1 METLELPRVLSL
13 LADQAVTEEGK
24 ERARRLRPET
34 DPAEVALRLQE
45 TTAAVN
51 KMVLRGSPSFS
62 GVKPVAGSLQ
72 RADMGGSLNTRELL
86 DIAGVLAAARSA
98 KEYGES
104 DGEEKSPIDVLFHS
118 LHPNRFLED
127 KITGSIVGDG
137 ELADSA
143 SPELASIRRHIRATE
158 SKVRDI
164 LQKIISSSQAKYLQE
179 SIITQRSGRYVV
191 PVKSEFK
198 NEIPG
203 LVHDLSGSGSTFF
216 IEPMGVVK
224 ANNELRELQ
233 AKEEKEIDRILAEL
247 SAEAASFREDITLN
261 YDLLIRL
268 DSIFARGKL
277 SARMGAMEPGLS
289 AKSLCL
295 RRARHPLLPPKT
307 AVANDLSLGE
317 KFDTLVITGPNT
329 GGKTVTLKTI
339 GLLTLMAQCG
349 LHIPAGDGS
358 TIRVCQRVLADIGD
372 EQSIAQSLSTF
383 SSHMSNIVGMLAE
396 TDGETLVLF
405 DELGGGTDPVEG
417 AALAAAIIE
426 HARSLG
432 ALVAA
437 TTHYAELKVY
447 AMTTPG
453 VENASCEF
461 DVETL
466 APTYRL
472 LVGIPGKSNAFAIS
486 QRLGLPQEIIQ
497 QAAARVSA
505 ENVRF
510 EDVLTKL
517 DQQRQEMEKEQRQA
531 AQLRLEME
539 QAAAK
544 AQEYRDSLQKEKEK
558 NEARAKAEARAI
570 LDEARRTADEV
581 FRELGDMR
589 KKAQKEPD
597 WQAVNDQRA
606 GLRHRLNEAEDKL
619 GVREKAAP
627 PPMLRPAQKG
637 DTVTI
642 LKTGTQG
649 TVLSVNKDGVLQAP
663 GGHPA
668 DHRQAGGGPGGGG
681 GDPDTK
687 GRPPVH
693 PAHRAQAAQPG
704 RQGRGGPAGHD
715 HRRGGDD
722 PQPVPGP
729 GHHGQPHPGHRHPRQ
744 GNRGGAEGRA
754 HLSETVQRGGLLPTG
769 PVRRGGG
776 RRHHCGAQVR
786 FPACRGESRRSR
798 ENYKGKRQKKRV
810 NSVECHEN
818 WH

>member
-1 METLELPRVLSL
+1 MTDRFEKSMQTLELPRVLDM

-24 ERARRLRPET
+24 DKARRLRPET
-34 DPAEVALRLQE
+34 DPVEVTALLAE
-45 TTAAVN
+45 TTAAVE
-51 KMVLRGSPSFS
+51 KMVLGGSPAFA
-62 GVKPVAGSLQ
+62 GVRPVAGSLQ
-72 RADMGGSLNTRELL
+72 RANMGGSLNTRELL
-86 DIAGVLAAARSA
+86 DIAKVLAAARSA
-98 KEYGES
+98 KEYGEG
-104 DGEEKSPIDVLFHS
+104 DAEKKTPIDVLFHS
-118 LHPNRFLED
+118 LRPNRFLED

-143 SPELASIRRHIRATE
+143 SPELASIRRHMRATE

-164 LQKIISSSQAKYLQE
+164 LQRIISSSQAKYLQE

-247 SAEAASFREDITLN
+247 SAEAASFREDITLD
-261 YDLLIRL
+261 YELLIRL
-268 DSIFARGKL
+268 DVIFARAKL
-277 SARMGAMEPGLS
+277 SNKMHAMAPGLS
-289 AKSLCL
+289 AKGLNL

-317 KFDTLVITGPNT
+317 TFDTLVITGPNT

-358 TIRVCQRVLADIGD
+358 VIKVCKRVLADIGD

-383 SSHMSNIVGMLAE
+383 SSHMSNIVGILEE
-396 TDGETLVLF
+396 TDDETLILL

-417 AALAAAIIE
+417 AALASAIID

-432 ALVAA
+432 AMVAA

-472 LVGIPGKSNAFAIS
+472 LVGIPGKSNAFAIAR
-486 QRLGLPQEIIQ
+486 RLGISEEIIQ
-497 QAAARVSA
+497 DAAARVDA

-517 DQQRQEMEKEQRQA
+517 DHQRQEMEKEQRQA
-531 AQLRLEME
+531 AQLRREME
-539 QAAAK
+539 EASAK
-544 AQEYRDSLQKEKEK
+544 AQVYRDQLQKEKEK
-558 NEARAKAEARAI
+558 AEASAKAQARAI
-570 LDEARRTADEV
+570 LDDARRTADQV
-581 FRELGDMR
+581 FQELGDMR
-589 KKAQKEPD
+589 KKAQKEQN
-597 WQAVNDQRA
+597 WQKVNDQRA
-606 GLRHRLNEAEDKL
+606 GLRHKLNEAEDKL
-619 GVREKAAP
+619 GARPQAAV
-627 PPMLRPAQKG
+627 PPMLRPAKKG

-642 LKTGTQG
+642 LKTGTQAS
-649 TVLSVNKDGVLQAP
+649 VLSVNKDGVLQL
-663 GGHPA
+663 
-668 DHRQAGGGPGGGG
+668 QAGILRITAKQDEVRVVEGETQSQKAAKQYIRRTEHKLRSLGAKAEVDLRGMTTDEAELTLAQFLDRAMVSNLTQVTVIHG
-681 GDPDTK
+681 K
-687 GRPPVH
+687 GTGAVRKAVH
-693 PAHRAQAAQPG
+693 AYLKRCKGVASFRLG
-704 RQGRGGPAGHD
+704 RYG
-715 HRRGGDD
+715 
-722 PQPVPGP
+722 
-729 GHHGQPHPGHRHPRQ
+729 
-744 GNRGGAEGRA
+744 EGEDGVTIVE
-754 HLSETVQRGGLLPTG
+754 LS
-769 PVRRGGG
+769 
-776 RRHHCGAQVR
+776 
-786 FPACRGESRRSR
+786 
-798 ENYKGKRQKKRV
+798 
-810 NSVECHEN
+810 
-818 WH
+818 

>member
-1 METLELPRVLSL
+1 MTDRFEKSMQTLELPRVLDM

-24 ERARRLRPET
+24 DKARRLRPET
-34 DPAEVALRLQE
+34 DPVEVTALLAE
-45 TTAAVN
+45 TTAAVE
-51 KMVLRGSPSFS
+51 KMVLGGSPAFA
-62 GVKPVAGSLQ
+62 GVRPVAGSLQ
-72 RADMGGSLNTRELL
+72 RANMGGSLNTRELL
-86 DIAGVLAAARSA
+86 DIAKVLAAARSA
-98 KEYGES
+98 KEYGE
-104 DGEEKSPIDVLFHS
+104 GEAEKKTPIDVLFHS
-118 LHPNRFLED
+118 LRPNRFLED

-143 SPELASIRRHIRATE
+143 SPELASIRRHMRATE

-164 LQKIISSSQAKYLQE
+164 LQRIISSSQAKYLQE

-247 SAEAASFREDITLN
+247 SAEAASFREDINLD
-261 YDLLIRL
+261 YELLIRL
-268 DSIFARGKL
+268 DVIFARAKL
-277 SARMGAMEPGLS
+277 SNKMHAMAPGLS
-289 AKSLCL
+289 TKGLNL

-317 KFDTLVITGPNT
+317 TFDTLVITGPNT

-358 TIRVCQRVLADIGD
+358 VIKVCKRVLADIGD

-383 SSHMSNIVGMLAE
+383 SSHMSNIVGILEE
-396 TDGETLVLF
+396 TDDETLILL

-417 AALAAAIIE
+417 AALASAIID

-432 ALVAA
+432 AMVAA

-472 LVGIPGKSNAFAIS
+472 LVGIPGKSNAFAIARRRGIS
-486 QRLGLPQEIIQ
+486 EEIIQ
-497 QAAARVSA
+497 DAAARVDA

-517 DQQRQEMEKEQRQA
+517 DHQRQEMEKEQRQA
-531 AQLRLEME
+531 AQLRREME
-539 QAAAK
+539 EASAK
-544 AQEYRDSLQKEKEK
+544 AQAYRDQLQKEKEK
-558 NEARAKAEARAI
+558 AEASAKAQARAI
-570 LDEARRTADEV
+570 LDDARRTADQV
-581 FRELGDMR
+581 FQELGDMR
-589 KKAQKEPD
+589 KKAQKEQN
-597 WQAVNDQRA
+597 WQKVNDQRA
-606 GLRHRLNEAEDKL
+606 GLRHKLNEAEDKL
-619 GVREKAAP
+619 GARPQAAV
-627 PPMLRPAQKG
+627 PPMLRPAKKG

-642 LKTGTQG
+642 LKTGTQAS
-649 TVLSVNKDGVLQAP
+649 VLSVNKDGVLQL
-663 GGHPA
+663 
-668 DHRQAGGGPGGGG
+668 QAGILRITAKQDEVRVVEGETQSQKAAKQYIRRTEHKLRSLGAKAEVDLRGMTTDEAELTLAQFLDRAMVSNLTQVTVIHG
-681 GDPDTK
+681 K
-687 GRPPVH
+687 GTGAVRKAVH
-693 PAHRAQAAQPG
+693 AYLKRCKGVASFRLG
-704 RQGRGGPAGHD
+704 RYG
-715 HRRGGDD
+715 
-722 PQPVPGP
+722 
-729 GHHGQPHPGHRHPRQ
+729 
-744 GNRGGAEGRA
+744 EGEDGVTIVE
-754 HLSETVQRGGLLPTG
+754 LS
-769 PVRRGGG
+769 
-776 RRHHCGAQVR
+776 
-786 FPACRGESRRSR
+786 
-798 ENYKGKRQKKRV
+798 
-810 NSVECHEN
+810 
-818 WH
+818 

>member
-1 METLELPRVLSL
+1 MTDRFEKSMQTLELPRVLDM

-24 ERARRLRPET
+24 DKARRLRPET
-34 DPAEVALRLQE
+34 DPVEVTALLAE
-45 TTAAVN
+45 TTAAVE
-51 KMVLRGSPSFS
+51 KMVLGGSPAFA
-62 GVKPVAGSLQ
+62 GVRPVAGSLQ
-72 RADMGGSLNTRELL
+72 RANMGGSLNTRELL
-86 DIAGVLAAARSA
+86 DIAKVLAAARSA
-98 KEYGES
+98 KEYGEG
-104 DGEEKSPIDVLFHS
+104 DAEKKTPIDVLFHS
-118 LHPNRFLED
+118 LRPNRFLED

-143 SPELASIRRHIRATE
+143 SPELASIRRHMRATE

-164 LQKIISSSQAKYLQE
+164 LQRIISSSQAKYLQE

-247 SAEAASFREDITLN
+247 SAEAASFREDINLD
-261 YDLLIRL
+261 YELLIRL
-268 DSIFARGKL
+268 DVIFARAKL
-277 SARMGAMEPGLS
+277 SNKMHAMAPGLS
-289 AKSLCL
+289 TKGLNL

-317 KFDTLVITGPNT
+317 SFDTLVITGPNT

-358 TIRVCQRVLADIGD
+358 VIKVCKRVLADIGD

-383 SSHMSNIVGMLAE
+383 SSHMSNIVGILEE
-396 TDGETLVLF
+396 TDDETLILL

-417 AALAAAIIE
+417 AALASAIID

-432 ALVAA
+432 AMVAA

-472 LVGIPGKSNAFAIS
+472 LVGIPGKSNAFAIAR
-486 QRLGLPQEIIQ
+486 RLGISEEIIQ
-497 QAAARVSA
+497 DAAARVDA

-517 DQQRQEMEKEQRQA
+517 DHQRQEMEKEQRQA
-531 AQLRLEME
+531 AQLRREME
-539 QAAAK
+539 EASAK
-544 AQEYRDSLQKEKEK
+544 AQAYRDQLQKEKEK
-558 NEARAKAEARAI
+558 AEASAKAQARAI
-570 LDEARRTADEV
+570 LDDARRTADQV
-581 FRELGDMR
+581 FQELGDMR
-589 KKAQKEPD
+589 KKAQKEQN
-597 WQAVNDQRA
+597 WQKVNDQRA
-606 GLRHRLNEAEDKL
+606 GLRHKLNEAEDKL
-619 GVREKAAP
+619 GARPQAAV
-627 PPMLRPAQKG
+627 PPMLRPAKKG
-637 DTVTI
+637 DTVTS
-642 LKTGTQG
+642 LKTGTQAS
-649 TVLSVNKDGVLQAP
+649 VLSVNKDGVLQL
-663 GGHPA
+663 
-668 DHRQAGGGPGGGG
+668 QAGILRITAKQDEVRVVEGETQSQKAAKQYIRRTEHKLRSLGAKAEVDLRGMTTDEAELTLAQFLDRAMVSNLTQVTVIHG
-681 GDPDTK
+681 K
-687 GRPPVH
+687 GTGAVRKAVH
-693 PAHRAQAAQPG
+693 AYLKRCKGVASFRLG
-704 RQGRGGPAGHD
+704 RYG
-715 HRRGGDD
+715 
-722 PQPVPGP
+722 
-729 GHHGQPHPGHRHPRQ
+729 
-744 GNRGGAEGRA
+744 EGEDGVTIVE
-754 HLSETVQRGGLLPTG
+754 LS
-769 PVRRGGG
+769 
-776 RRHHCGAQVR
+776 
-786 FPACRGESRRSR
+786 
-798 ENYKGKRQKKRV
+798 
-810 NSVECHEN
+810 
-818 WH
+818 

>member
-1 METLELPRVLSL
+1 MTDLFEKSMETLELPRVLSL

-203 LVHDLSGSGSTFF
+203 LVHDLSRSGSTFF

-517 DQQRQEMEKEQRQA
+517 DQQRQELEKEQRQA

-589 KKAQKEPD
+589 KKAQKEQD

-649 TVLSVNKDGVLQAP
+649 TVLSVNKDGVLQL
-663 GGHPA
+663 
-668 DHRQAGGGPGGGG
+668 QAGILRITAKQEEVRVVEGETQTQKAARQYIQRTEHKLRSLGAKAEVDLRGMTTDEAEMTLSQFLDRAIMGNLTQVTVIHG
-681 GDPDTK
+681 K
-687 GRPPVH
+687 GTGAVRKAVH
-693 PAHRAQAAQPG
+693 TYLKRCKGVASFRLG
-704 RQGRGGPAGHD
+704 RYG
-715 HRRGGDD
+715 
-722 PQPVPGP
+722 
-729 GHHGQPHPGHRHPRQ
+729 
-744 GNRGGAEGRA
+744 EGEDGVTIVA
-754 HLSETVQRGGLLPTG
+754 L
-769 PVRRGGG
+769 
-776 RRHHCGAQVR
+776 
-786 FPACRGESRRSR
+786 
-798 ENYKGKRQKKRV
+798 K
-810 NSVECHEN
+810 
-818 WH
+818 

>member
-1 METLELPRVLSL
+1 MTDLFEKSMETLELPRVLSL

-34 DPAEVALRLQE
+34 DPAEVALRLKE

-118 LHPNRFLED
+118 LHPNPFLED

-589 KKAQKEPD
+589 KKAQKEQD

-649 TVLSVNKDGVLQAP
+649 TVLSVNKDGVLQL
-663 GGHPA
+663 
-668 DHRQAGGGPGGGG
+668 QAGILRITAKQEEVRVVEGETQTQKAARQYIQRTEHKLRSLGAKAEVDLRGMTTDEAEMTLSQFLDRAIMGNLTQVTVIHG
-681 GDPDTK
+681 K
-687 GRPPVH
+687 GTGAVRKAVH
-693 PAHRAQAAQPG
+693 TYLKRCKGVASFRLG
-704 RQGRGGPAGHD
+704 RYG
-715 HRRGGDD
+715 
-722 PQPVPGP
+722 
-729 GHHGQPHPGHRHPRQ
+729 
-744 GNRGGAEGRA
+744 EGEDGVTIVA
-754 HLSETVQRGGLLPTG
+754 L
-769 PVRRGGG
+769 
-776 RRHHCGAQVR
+776 
-786 FPACRGESRRSR
+786 
-798 ENYKGKRQKKRV
+798 K
-810 NSVECHEN
+810 
-818 WH
+818 

>member
-1 METLELPRVLSL
+1 MTDLFEKSMETLELPRVLSL

-34 DPAEVALRLQE
+34 DPAEVALRLKE

-383 SSHMSNIVGMLAE
+383 SSHMSTIVGMLAE

-589 KKAQKEPD
+589 KKAQKEQD

-649 TVLSVNKDGVLQAP
+649 TVLSVNKDGVLQL
-663 GGHPA
+663 
-668 DHRQAGGGPGGGG
+668 QAGILRITAKQEEVRVVEGETQTQKAARQYIQRTEHKLRSLGAKAEVDLRGMTTDEAEMTLSQFLDRAIMGNLTQVTVIHG
-681 GDPDTK
+681 K
-687 GRPPVH
+687 GTGAVRKAVH
-693 PAHRAQAAQPG
+693 TYLKRCKGVASFRLG
-704 RQGRGGPAGHD
+704 RYG
-715 HRRGGDD
+715 
-722 PQPVPGP
+722 
-729 GHHGQPHPGHRHPRQ
+729 
-744 GNRGGAEGRA
+744 EGEDGVTIVA
-754 HLSETVQRGGLLPTG
+754 L
-769 PVRRGGG
+769 
-776 RRHHCGAQVR
+776 
-786 FPACRGESRRSR
+786 
-798 ENYKGKRQKKRV
+798 K
-810 NSVECHEN
+810 
-818 WH
+818 

>member
-1 METLELPRVLSL
+1 MTDLFEKSMETLELPRVLSL

-34 DPAEVALRLQE
+34 DPAEVALRLKE

-268 DSIFARGKL
+268 DRIFARGKL

-589 KKAQKEPD
+589 KKAQKEQD

-649 TVLSVNKDGVLQAP
+649 TVLSVNKDGVLQL
-663 GGHPA
+663 
-668 DHRQAGGGPGGGG
+668 QAGILRITAKQEEVRVVEGETQTQKAARQYIQRTEHKLRSLGAKAEVDLRGMTTDEAEMTLSQFLDRAIMGNLTQVTVIHG
-681 GDPDTK
+681 K
-687 GRPPVH
+687 GTGAVRKAVH
-693 PAHRAQAAQPG
+693 TYLKRCKGVASFRLG
-704 RQGRGGPAGHD
+704 RYG
-715 HRRGGDD
+715 
-722 PQPVPGP
+722 
-729 GHHGQPHPGHRHPRQ
+729 
-744 GNRGGAEGRA
+744 EGEDGVTIVA
-754 HLSETVQRGGLLPTG
+754 L
-769 PVRRGGG
+769 
-776 RRHHCGAQVR
+776 
-786 FPACRGESRRSR
+786 
-798 ENYKGKRQKKRV
+798 K
-810 NSVECHEN
+810 
-818 WH
+818 

>member
-1 METLELPRVLSL
+1 MTDRFEKSMQTLELPRVLDM

-24 ERARRLRPET
+24 DKARCLRPET
-34 DPAEVALRLQE
+34 DPVEVTALLAE
-45 TTAAVN
+45 TTAAVE
-51 KMVLRGSPSFS
+51 KMVLGGSPAFA
-62 GVKPVAGSLQ
+62 GVRPVAGSLQ
-72 RADMGGSLNTRELL
+72 RANMGGSLNTRELL
-86 DIAGVLAAARSA
+86 DIAKVLAAARSA
-98 KEYGES
+98 KEYGEG
-104 DGEEKSPIDVLFHS
+104 DAEKKTPIDVLFHS
-118 LHPNRFLED
+118 LRPNRFLED

-143 SPELASIRRHIRATE
+143 SPELASIRRHMRATE

-164 LQKIISSSQAKYLQE
+164 LQRIISSSQAKYLQE

-247 SAEAASFREDITLN
+247 SAEAASFREDINLD
-261 YDLLIRL
+261 YELLIRL
-268 DSIFARGKL
+268 DVIFARAKL
-277 SARMGAMEPGLS
+277 SNKMHAMAPGLS
-289 AKSLCL
+289 AKGLNL

-317 KFDTLVITGPNT
+317 TFDTLVITGPNT

-358 TIRVCQRVLADIGD
+358 VIKVCKRVLADIGD

-383 SSHMSNIVGMLAE
+383 SSHMSNIVGILEE
-396 TDGETLVLF
+396 TDDETLILL

-417 AALAAAIIE
+417 AALASAIID

-432 ALVAA
+432 AMVAA

-472 LVGIPGKSNAFAIS
+472 LVGIPGKSNAFAIAR
-486 QRLGLPQEIIQ
+486 RLGISEEIIQ
-497 QAAARVSA
+497 DAAARVDA

-517 DQQRQEMEKEQRQA
+517 DHQRQEMEKEQRQA
-531 AQLRLEME
+531 AQLRREME
-539 QAAAK
+539 EASAK
-544 AQEYRDSLQKEKEK
+544 AQAYRDQLQKEKEK
-558 NEARAKAEARAI
+558 AEASAKAQARAI
-570 LDEARRTADEV
+570 LDDARRTADQV
-581 FRELGDMR
+581 FQELGDMR
-589 KKAQKEPD
+589 KKAQKEQN
-597 WQAVNDQRA
+597 WQKVNDQRA
-606 GLRHRLNEAEDKL
+606 GLRHKLNEAEDKL
-619 GVREKAAP
+619 GARPQAAV
-627 PPMLRPAQKG
+627 PPMLRPAKKG

-642 LKTGTQG
+642 LKTGTQAS
-649 TVLSVNKDGVLQAP
+649 VLSVNKDGVLQL
-663 GGHPA
+663 
-668 DHRQAGGGPGGGG
+668 QAGILRITAKQDEVRVVEGETQSQKAAKQYIRRTEHKLRSLGAKAEVDLRGMTTDEAELTLAQFLDRAMVSNLTQVTVIHG
-681 GDPDTK
+681 K
-687 GRPPVH
+687 GTGAVRKAVH
-693 PAHRAQAAQPG
+693 TYLKRCKGVASFRLG
-704 RQGRGGPAGHD
+704 RYG
-715 HRRGGDD
+715 
-722 PQPVPGP
+722 
-729 GHHGQPHPGHRHPRQ
+729 
-744 GNRGGAEGRA
+744 EGEDGVTIVE
-754 HLSETVQRGGLLPTG
+754 LS
-769 PVRRGGG
+769 
-776 RRHHCGAQVR
+776 
-786 FPACRGESRRSR
+786 
-798 ENYKGKRQKKRV
+798 
-810 NSVECHEN
+810 
-818 WH
+818 

>member
-1 METLELPRVLSL
+1 MTDLFEKSMETLELPRVLSL

-34 DPAEVALRLQE
+34 DPAEVALRLKE

-589 KKAQKEPD
+589 KKAQKEQD

-649 TVLSVNKDGVLQAP
+649 TVLSVNKDGVLQL
-663 GGHPA
+663 
-668 DHRQAGGGPGGGG
+668 QAGILRITAKQEEVRVVEGETQTQKAARQYIQRTEHKLRSLGAKAEVDLRGMTTDEAEMTLSQFLDRAIMGNLTQVTVIHG
-681 GDPDTK
+681 K
-687 GRPPVH
+687 G
-693 PAHRAQAAQPG
+693 
-704 RQGRGGPAGHD
+704 
-715 HRRGGDD
+715 
-722 PQPVPGP
+722 
-729 GHHGQPHPGHRHPRQ
+729 
-744 GNRGGAEGRA
+744 
-754 HLSETVQRGGLLPTG
+754 TG

>member
-1 METLELPRVLSL
+1 MTDLFEKSMETLELPRVLSL

-34 DPAEVALRLQE
+34 DPAEVALRLKE

-486 QRLGLPQEIIQ
+486 QRLGLSQEIIQ

-589 KKAQKEPD
+589 KKAQKEQD

-649 TVLSVNKDGVLQAP
+649 TVLSVNKDGVLQL
-663 GGHPA
+663 
-668 DHRQAGGGPGGGG
+668 QAGILRITAKQEEVRVVEGETQTQKAARQYIQRTEHKLRSLGAKAEVDLRGMTTDEAEMTLSQFLDRAIMGNLTQVTVIHG
-681 GDPDTK
+681 K
-687 GRPPVH
+687 GTGAVRKAVH
-693 PAHRAQAAQPG
+693 TYLKRCKGVASFRLG
-704 RQGRGGPAGHD
+704 RYG
-715 HRRGGDD
+715 
-722 PQPVPGP
+722 
-729 GHHGQPHPGHRHPRQ
+729 
-744 GNRGGAEGRA
+744 EGEDGVTIVA
-754 HLSETVQRGGLLPTG
+754 L
-769 PVRRGGG
+769 
-776 RRHHCGAQVR
+776 
-786 FPACRGESRRSR
+786 
-798 ENYKGKRQKKRV
+798 K
-810 NSVECHEN
+810 
-818 WH
+818 

>member
-1 METLELPRVLSL
+1 MTDRFEKSMQTLELPRVLDM

-24 ERARRLRPET
+24 DKARRLRPET
-34 DPAEVALRLQE
+34 DPVEVTALLAE
-45 TTAAVN
+45 TTAAVE
-51 KMVLRGSPSFS
+51 KMVLGGSPAFA
-62 GVKPVAGSLQ
+62 GVRPVAGSLQ
-72 RADMGGSLNTRELL
+72 RANMGGSLNTRELL
-86 DIAGVLAAARSA
+86 DIAKVLAAARSA
-98 KEYGES
+98 KEYGEG
-104 DGEEKSPIDVLFHS
+104 DAEKKTPIDVLFHS
-118 LHPNRFLED
+118 LRPNRFLED

-143 SPELASIRRHIRATE
+143 SPELASIRRHMRATE

-164 LQKIISSSQAKYLQE
+164 LQRIISSSQAKYLQE

-247 SAEAASFREDITLN
+247 SAEAASFREDINLD
-261 YDLLIRL
+261 YELLIRL
-268 DSIFARGKL
+268 DVIFARAKL
-277 SARMGAMEPGLS
+277 SNKMHAMAPGLS
-289 AKSLCL
+289 TKGLNL

-317 KFDTLVITGPNT
+317 TFDTLVITGPNT

-358 TIRVCQRVLADIGD
+358 VIKVCKRVLADIGD

-383 SSHMSNIVGMLAE
+383 SSHMSNIVGILEE
-396 TDGETLVLF
+396 TDDETLILL

-417 AALAAAIIE
+417 AALASAIID

-432 ALVAA
+432 AMVAA

-472 LVGIPGKSNAFAIS
+472 LVGIPGKSNAFAIAR
-486 QRLGLPQEIIQ
+486 RLGISEEIIQ
-497 QAAARVSA
+497 DAAARVDA

-517 DQQRQEMEKEQRQA
+517 DHQRQEMEKEQRQA
-531 AQLRLEME
+531 AQLRREME
-539 QAAAK
+539 EASAK
-544 AQEYRDSLQKEKEK
+544 AQAYRDQLQKEKEK
-558 NEARAKAEARAI
+558 AEASAKAQARAI
-570 LDEARRTADEV
+570 LDDVRRTADQV
-581 FRELGDMR
+581 FQELGDMR
-589 KKAQKEPD
+589 KKAQKEQN
-597 WQAVNDQRA
+597 WQKVNDQRA
-606 GLRHRLNEAEDKL
+606 GLRHKLNEAEDKL
-619 GVREKAAP
+619 GARPQAAV
-627 PPMLRPAQKG
+627 PPMLRPAKKG

-642 LKTGTQG
+642 LKTGTQAS
-649 TVLSVNKDGVLQAP
+649 VLSVNKDGVLQL
-663 GGHPA
+663 
-668 DHRQAGGGPGGGG
+668 QAGILRITAKQDEVRVVEGETQSQKA
-681 GDPDTK
+681 TK
-687 GRPPVH
+687 QYIRRTEHKLRSLGAKAEVDLRGMTTDEAELTLAQFLDRAMVSNLTQVTVIHGKGTGAVRKAVHAYLKRCKGVASFRLGRY
-693 PAHRAQAAQPG
+693 G
-704 RQGRGGPAGHD
+704 
-715 HRRGGDD
+715 
-722 PQPVPGP
+722 
-729 GHHGQPHPGHRHPRQ
+729 
-744 GNRGGAEGRA
+744 EGEDGVTIVE
-754 HLSETVQRGGLLPTG
+754 LS
-769 PVRRGGG
+769 
-776 RRHHCGAQVR
+776 
-786 FPACRGESRRSR
+786 
-798 ENYKGKRQKKRV
+798 
-810 NSVECHEN
+810 
-818 WH
+818 

>member
-1 METLELPRVLSL
+1 MTDLFEKSMETLELPRVLSL

-34 DPAEVALRLQE
+34 DPAEVALRLKE

-589 KKAQKEPD
+589 KKAQKEQD

-606 GLRHRLNEAEDKL
+606 GLRPRLNEAEDKL

-649 TVLSVNKDGVLQAP
+649 TVLSVNKDGVLQL
-663 GGHPA
+663 
-668 DHRQAGGGPGGGG
+668 QAGILRITAKQEEVRVVEGETQTQKAARQYIQRTEHKLRSLGAKAEVDLRGMTTDEAEMTLSQFLDRAIMGNLTQVTVIHG
-681 GDPDTK
+681 K
-687 GRPPVH
+687 GTGAVRKAVH
-693 PAHRAQAAQPG
+693 TYLKRCKGVASFRLG
-704 RQGRGGPAGHD
+704 RYG
-715 HRRGGDD
+715 
-722 PQPVPGP
+722 
-729 GHHGQPHPGHRHPRQ
+729 
-744 GNRGGAEGRA
+744 EGEDGVTIVA
-754 HLSETVQRGGLLPTG
+754 L
-769 PVRRGGG
+769 
-776 RRHHCGAQVR
+776 
-786 FPACRGESRRSR
+786 
-798 ENYKGKRQKKRV
+798 K
-810 NSVECHEN
+810 
-818 WH
+818 

>member
-1 METLELPRVLSL
+1 MIKK
-13 LADQAVTEEGK
+13 GK
-24 ERARRLRPET
+24 DKARRLRPET
-34 DPAEVALRLQE
+34 DPVEVTALLAE
-45 TTAAVN
+45 TTAAVE
-51 KMVLRGSPSFS
+51 KMVLGGSPAFA
-62 GVKPVAGSLQ
+62 GVRPVAGSLQ
-72 RADMGGSLNTRELL
+72 RANMGGSLNTRELL
-86 DIAGVLAAARSA
+86 DIAKVLAAARSA
-98 KEYGES
+98 KEYGEG
-104 DGEEKSPIDVLFHS
+104 DAEKKTPIDVLFHS
-118 LHPNRFLED
+118 LRPNRFLED

-143 SPELASIRRHIRATE
+143 SPELASIRRHMRATE

-164 LQKIISSSQAKYLQE
+164 LQRIISSSQAKYLQE

-247 SAEAASFREDITLN
+247 SAEAASFREDINLD
-261 YDLLIRL
+261 YELLIRL
-268 DSIFARGKL
+268 DVIFARAKL
-277 SARMGAMEPGLS
+277 SNKMHAMAPGLS
-289 AKSLCL
+289 TKGLNL

-317 KFDTLVITGPNT
+317 TFDTLVITGPNT

-358 TIRVCQRVLADIGD
+358 VIKVCKRVLADIGD

-383 SSHMSNIVGMLAE
+383 SSHMSNIVGILEE
-396 TDGETLVLF
+396 TDDETLILL

-417 AALAAAIIE
+417 AALASAIID

-432 ALVAA
+432 AMVAA

-472 LVGIPGKSNAFAIS
+472 LVGIPGKSNAFAIAR
-486 QRLGLPQEIIQ
+486 RLGISEAIIQ
-497 QAAARVSA
+497 DAAARVDA

-517 DQQRQEMEKEQRQA
+517 DHQRQEMEKEQRQA
-531 AQLRLEME
+531 AQLRREME
-539 QAAAK
+539 EASAK
-544 AQEYRDSLQKEKEK
+544 AQAYRAQLQKEKEK
-558 NEARAKAEARAI
+558 AEASAKAQARAI
-570 LDEARRTADEV
+570 LDDARRTADQV
-581 FRELGDMR
+581 FQELGDMR
-589 KKAQKEPD
+589 KKAQKEQN
-597 WQAVNDQRA
+597 WQKVNDQRA
-606 GLRHRLNEAEDKL
+606 GLRHKLNEAEDKL
-619 GVREKAAP
+619 GARPQAAV
-627 PPMLRPAQKG
+627 PPMLRPAKKG

-642 LKTGTQG
+642 LKTGTQAS
-649 TVLSVNKDGVLQAP
+649 VLSVNKDGVLQL
-663 GGHPA
+663 
-668 DHRQAGGGPGGGG
+668 QAGILRITAKQDEVRVVEGETQSQKAAKQYIRRTEHKLRSLGAKAEVDLRGMTTDEAELTLAQFLDRAMVSNLTQVTVIHG
-681 GDPDTK
+681 K
-687 GRPPVH
+687 GTGAVRKAVH
-693 PAHRAQAAQPG
+693 AYLKRCKGVASFRLG
-704 RQGRGGPAGHD
+704 RYG
-715 HRRGGDD
+715 
-722 PQPVPGP
+722 
-729 GHHGQPHPGHRHPRQ
+729 
-744 GNRGGAEGRA
+744 EGEDGVTIVE
-754 HLSETVQRGGLLPTG
+754 LS
-769 PVRRGGG
+769 
-776 RRHHCGAQVR
+776 
-786 FPACRGESRRSR
+786 
-798 ENYKGKRQKKRV
+798 
-810 NSVECHEN
+810 
-818 WH
+818 

>member
-1 METLELPRVLSL
+1 MSELFEKSMETLELPRVLDL
-13 LADQAVTEEGK
+13 LAAQAVTQEGK
-24 ERARRLRPET
+24 ERARALRPET
-34 DPAEVALRLQE
+34 DPDQVRRLLQE
-45 TTAAVN
+45 TTAAVDM
-51 KMVLRGSPSFS
+51 MVLKGSPAFS
-62 GVKPVAGSLQ
+62 GVKPVAGNLQ

-98 KEYGES
+98 KDYGES
-104 DGEEKSPIDVLFHS
+104 DQDKKTVIDQFFRS

-143 SPELASIRRHIRATE
+143 SPELASIRRHMRATE

-164 LQKIISSSQAKYLQE
+164 LQKILSSSQAKYLQE
-179 SIITQRSGRYVV
+179 TIITQRSGRYVV
-191 PVKSEFK
+191 PVKSEYK

-247 SAEAASFREDITLN
+247 SAECAAFKDDISEN
-261 YDLLIRL
+261 YALLVRL
-268 DSIFARGKL
+268 DGIFARGRL
-277 SARMGAMEPGLS
+277 SVNMEAMEPALS
-289 AKSLCL
+289 GKSLFL
-295 RRARHPLLPPKT
+295 RRARHPLLDRKT
-307 AVANDLSLGE
+307 AVANDLALGE
-317 KFDTLVITGPNT
+317 RYDTLVITGPNT

-349 LHIPAGDGS
+349 LHIPAADGS
-358 TIRVCQRVLADIGD
+358 TVRVFRRVLADIGD

-383 SSHMSNIVGMLAE
+383 SSHMSNIVGMLSE
-396 TDGETLVLF
+396 TDPDTLILF

-447 AMTTPG
+447 AMTTAG

-486 QRLGLPQEIIQ
+486 QRLGLDPAIIQ
-497 QAAARVSA
+497 MANDRVSA

-517 DQQRQEMEKEQRQA
+517 EAQRQEMEKEQENA
-531 AQLRLEME
+531 ARLRREME
-539 QAAAK
+539 EAAAK
-544 AQEYRDSLQKEKEK
+544 AQAYRDSLQKEKEK
-558 NEARAKAEARAI
+558 NEAAAKAEARAI
-570 LDEARRTADEV
+570 LEEARRTADQV
-581 FRELGDMR
+581 FRELSDMR
-589 KKAQKEPD
+589 K
-597 WQAVNDQRA
+597 QARKQGGDIQTENEQRA
-606 GLRHRLNEAEDKL
+606 DLRRRLNQAEDRL
-619 GVREKAAP
+619 GAREEPEA
-627 PPMLRPAQKG
+627 PPMLRPARKG

-642 LKTGTQG
+642 LKTGTQA
-649 TVLSVNKDGVLQAP
+649 TVLSENRDGVLQL
-663 GGHPA
+663 
-668 DHRQAGGGPGGGG
+668 QAGILRITARQEEVRVVEGE
-681 GDPDTK
+681 TQ
-687 GRPPVH
+687 
-693 PAHRAQAAQPG
+693 AQKEAKKFIQRSQHQLRSLGAKAEVDL
-704 RQGRGGPAGHD
+704 RGMTTD
-715 HRRGGDD
+715 E
-722 PQPVPGP
+722 
-729 GHHGQPHPGHRHPRQ
+729 
-744 GNRGGAEGRA
+744 AEGVLAQFLDHAILANLTQVTVIHGKGTGAVRKA
-754 HLSETVQRGGLLPTG
+754 VHAYLKRCKGVASFRLGRYGEGETGVT
-769 PVRRGGG
+769 V
-776 RRHHCGAQVR
+776 
-786 FPACRGESRRSR
+786 
-798 ENYKGKRQKKRV
+798 
-810 NSVECHEN
+810 VELK
-818 WH
+818 

>member
-1 METLELPRVLSL
+1 MTDRFEKSMQTLELPRVLDM

-24 ERARRLRPET
+24 DKARRLRPET
-34 DPAEVALRLQE
+34 DPVEVTALLAE
-45 TTAAVN
+45 TTAAVE
-51 KMVLRGSPSFS
+51 KMVLGGSPTFA
-62 GVKPVAGSLQ
+62 GVRPVAGSLQ
-72 RADMGGSLNTRELL
+72 RANMGGSLNTRELL
-86 DIAGVLAAARSA
+86 DIAKVLAAARSA
-98 KEYGES
+98 KEYGEG
-104 DGEEKSPIDVLFHS
+104 DAEKKTPIDVLFHS
-118 LHPNRFLED
+118 LRPNRFLED

-143 SPELASIRRHIRATE
+143 SPELASIRRHMRATE

-164 LQKIISSSQAKYLQE
+164 LQRIISSSQAKYLQE

-247 SAEAASFREDITLN
+247 SAEAASFREDINLD
-261 YDLLIRL
+261 YELLIRL
-268 DSIFARGKL
+268 DVIFARAKL
-277 SARMGAMEPGLS
+277 SNKMHAMAPGLS
-289 AKSLCL
+289 TKGLNL

-317 KFDTLVITGPNT
+317 TCDTLVITGANT

-358 TIRVCQRVLADIGD
+358 VIKVCKRVLADIGD

-383 SSHMSNIVGMLAE
+383 SSHMSNIVGILEE
-396 TDGETLVLF
+396 TDDETLILL

-417 AALAAAIIE
+417 AALASAIID

-432 ALVAA
+432 AMVAA

-472 LVGIPGKSNAFAIS
+472 LVGIPGKSNAFAIAR
-486 QRLGLPQEIIQ
+486 RLGISEEIIQ
-497 QAAARVSA
+497 DAAARVDA

-517 DQQRQEMEKEQRQA
+517 DHQRQEMEKEQRQA
-531 AQLRLEME
+531 AQLRREME
-539 QAAAK
+539 EASAK
-544 AQEYRDSLQKEKEK
+544 AQAYRDQLQKEKEK
-558 NEARAKAEARAI
+558 AEASAKAQARAI
-570 LDEARRTADEV
+570 LDDARRTADQV
-581 FRELGDMR
+581 FQELGDMR
-589 KKAQKEPD
+589 KKAQKEQN
-597 WQAVNDQRA
+597 WQKVNDQRA
-606 GLRHRLNEAEDKL
+606 GLRHKLNEAEDKL
-619 GVREKAAP
+619 GARPQAAV
-627 PPMLRPAQKG
+627 PPMLRPAKKG

-642 LKTGTQG
+642 LKTGTQAS
-649 TVLSVNKDGVLQAP
+649 VLSVNKDGVLQL
-663 GGHPA
+663 
-668 DHRQAGGGPGGGG
+668 QAGILRITAKQDEVRVVEGETQSQKAAKQYIRRTEHKLRSLGAKAEVDLRGMTTDEAELTLAQFLDRAMVSNLTQVTVIHG
-681 GDPDTK
+681 K
-687 GRPPVH
+687 GTGAVRKAVH
-693 PAHRAQAAQPG
+693 AYLKRCKGVASFRLG
-704 RQGRGGPAGHD
+704 RYG
-715 HRRGGDD
+715 
-722 PQPVPGP
+722 
-729 GHHGQPHPGHRHPRQ
+729 
-744 GNRGGAEGRA
+744 EGEDGVTIVE
-754 HLSETVQRGGLLPTG
+754 LS
-769 PVRRGGG
+769 
-776 RRHHCGAQVR
+776 
-786 FPACRGESRRSR
+786 
-798 ENYKGKRQKKRV
+798 
-810 NSVECHEN
+810 
-818 WH
+818 

>member
-1 METLELPRVLSL
+1 M
-13 LADQAVTEEGK
+13 
-24 ERARRLRPET
+24 
-34 DPAEVALRLQE
+34 
-45 TTAAVN
+45 
-51 KMVLRGSPSFS
+51 
-62 GVKPVAGSLQ
+62 
-72 RADMGGSLNTRELL
+72 
-86 DIAGVLAAARSA
+86 
-98 KEYGES
+98 
-104 DGEEKSPIDVLFHS
+104 
-118 LHPNRFLED
+118 
-127 KITGSIVGDG
+127 
-137 ELADSA
+137 
-143 SPELASIRRHIRATE
+143 
-158 SKVRDI
+158 
-164 LQKIISSSQAKYLQE
+164 
-179 SIITQRSGRYVV
+179 V

-517 DQQRQEMEKEQRQA
+517 DQQRQELEKEQRQA

-589 KKAQKEPD
+589 KKAQKEQD

-649 TVLSVNKDGVLQAP
+649 TVLSVNKDGVLQL
-663 GGHPA
+663 
-668 DHRQAGGGPGGGG
+668 QAGILRITAKQEEVRVVEGETQTQKAARQYIQRTEHKLRSLGAKAEVDLRGMTTDEAEMTLSQFLDRAIMGNLTQVTVIHG
-681 GDPDTK
+681 K
-687 GRPPVH
+687 GTGAVRKAVH
-693 PAHRAQAAQPG
+693 TYLKRCKGVASFRLG
-704 RQGRGGPAGHD
+704 RYG
-715 HRRGGDD
+715 
-722 PQPVPGP
+722 
-729 GHHGQPHPGHRHPRQ
+729 
-744 GNRGGAEGRA
+744 EGEDGVTIVA
-754 HLSETVQRGGLLPTG
+754 L
-769 PVRRGGG
+769 
-776 RRHHCGAQVR
+776 
-786 FPACRGESRRSR
+786 
-798 ENYKGKRQKKRV
+798 K
-810 NSVECHEN
+810 
-818 WH
+818 

>member
-1 METLELPRVLSL
+1 MTDRFEKSMQTLELPRVLDM

-24 ERARRLRPET
+24 DKARRLRPET
-34 DPAEVALRLQE
+34 DPVEVTALLAE
-45 TTAAVN
+45 TTAAVE
-51 KMVLRGSPSFS
+51 KMVLGGSPAFA
-62 GVKPVAGSLQ
+62 GVRPVAGSLQ
-72 RADMGGSLNTRELL
+72 RANMGGSLNTRELL
-86 DIAGVLAAARSA
+86 DIAKVLAAARSA
-98 KEYGES
+98 KEYGEG
-104 DGEEKSPIDVLFHS
+104 DAEKKTPIDVLFHS
-118 LHPNRFLED
+118 LRPNRFLED

-143 SPELASIRRHIRATE
+143 SPELASIRRHMRATE

-164 LQKIISSSQAKYLQE
+164 LQRIISSSQAKYLQE

-247 SAEAASFREDITLN
+247 SAEAASFREDINLD
-261 YDLLIRL
+261 YELLIRL
-268 DSIFARGKL
+268 DVIFARAKL
-277 SARMGAMEPGLS
+277 SNKMHAMAPGLS
-289 AKSLCL
+289 TKGLNL

-317 KFDTLVITGPNT
+317 TFDTLVITGPNT

-358 TIRVCQRVLADIGD
+358 VIKVCKRVLADIGD

-383 SSHMSNIVGMLAE
+383 SSHMSNIVGILEE
-396 TDGETLVLF
+396 TDDETLILL

-417 AALAAAIIE
+417 AALASAIID

-432 ALVAA
+432 AMVAA

-472 LVGIPGKSNAFAIS
+472 LVGIPGKSNAFAIAR
-486 QRLGLPQEIIQ
+486 RLGISEAIIQ
-497 QAAARVSA
+497 DAAARVDA

-517 DQQRQEMEKEQRQA
+517 DHQRQEMEKEQRQA
-531 AQLRLEME
+531 AQLRREME
-539 QAAAK
+539 EASAK
-544 AQEYRDSLQKEKEK
+544 AQAYRDQLQKEKEK
-558 NEARAKAEARAI
+558 AEASAKAQARAI
-570 LDEARRTADEV
+570 LDDARRTADQV
-581 FRELGDMR
+581 FQELGDMR
-589 KKAQKEPD
+589 KKAQKEQN
-597 WQAVNDQRA
+597 WQKVNDQRA
-606 GLRHRLNEAEDKL
+606 ELRHKLNEAEDKL
-619 GVREKAAP
+619 GARPQAAV
-627 PPMLRPAQKG
+627 PPMLRPAKKG

-642 LKTGTQG
+642 LKTGTQAS
-649 TVLSVNKDGVLQAP
+649 VLSVNKDGVLQL
-663 GGHPA
+663 
-668 DHRQAGGGPGGGG
+668 QAGILRITAKQDEVRVVEGETQSQKAAKQYIRRTEHKLRSLGAKAEVDLRGMTTDEAELTLAQFLDRAMVSNLTQVTVIHG
-681 GDPDTK
+681 K
-687 GRPPVH
+687 GTGAVRKAVH
-693 PAHRAQAAQPG
+693 AYLKRCKGVASFRLG
-704 RQGRGGPAGHD
+704 RYG
-715 HRRGGDD
+715 
-722 PQPVPGP
+722 
-729 GHHGQPHPGHRHPRQ
+729 
-744 GNRGGAEGRA
+744 EGEDGVTIVE
-754 HLSETVQRGGLLPTG
+754 LS
-769 PVRRGGG
+769 
-776 RRHHCGAQVR
+776 
-786 FPACRGESRRSR
+786 
-798 ENYKGKRQKKRV
+798 
-810 NSVECHEN
+810 
-818 WH
+818 

>member
-1 METLELPRVLSL
+1 MTDLFEKSMETLELPRVLSL

-339 GLLTLMAQCG
+339 GLITLMAQCG

-589 KKAQKEPD
+589 KKAQKEQD

-649 TVLSVNKDGVLQAP
+649 TVLSVNKDGVLQL
-663 GGHPA
+663 
-668 DHRQAGGGPGGGG
+668 QAGILRITAKQEEVRVVEGETQTQKAARQYIQRTEHKLRSLGAKAEVDLRGMTTDEAEMTLSQFLDRAIMGNLTQVTVIHG
-681 GDPDTK
+681 K
-687 GRPPVH
+687 GTGAVRKAVH
-693 PAHRAQAAQPG
+693 TYLKRCKGVASFRLG
-704 RQGRGGPAGHD
+704 RYG
-715 HRRGGDD
+715 
-722 PQPVPGP
+722 
-729 GHHGQPHPGHRHPRQ
+729 
-744 GNRGGAEGRA
+744 EGEDGVTIVA
-754 HLSETVQRGGLLPTG
+754 L
-769 PVRRGGG
+769 
-776 RRHHCGAQVR
+776 
-786 FPACRGESRRSR
+786 
-798 ENYKGKRQKKRV
+798 K
-810 NSVECHEN
+810 
-818 WH
+818 

>member
-1 METLELPRVLSL
+1 MTDRFEKSMQTLELPRVLDM

-24 ERARRLRPET
+24 DKARRLRPET
-34 DPAEVALRLQE
+34 DPVEVTALLAE
-45 TTAAVN
+45 TTAAVE
-51 KMVLRGSPSFS
+51 KMVLGGSPAFA
-62 GVKPVAGSLQ
+62 GVRPVAGSLQ
-72 RADMGGSLNTRELL
+72 RANMGGSLNTRELL
-86 DIAGVLAAARSA
+86 DIAKVLAAARSA
-98 KEYGES
+98 KEYGE
-104 DGEEKSPIDVLFHS
+104 GEAEKKTPIDVLFHS
-118 LHPNRFLED
+118 LRPNRFLED

-143 SPELASIRRHIRATE
+143 SPELASIRRHMRATE

-164 LQKIISSSQAKYLQE
+164 LQRIISSSQAKYLQE

-247 SAEAASFREDITLN
+247 SAEAASFREDINLD
-261 YDLLIRL
+261 YELLIRL
-268 DSIFARGKL
+268 DVIFARAKL
-277 SARMGAMEPGLS
+277 SNKMHAMAPGLS
-289 AKSLCL
+289 TKGLDL

-317 KFDTLVITGPNT
+317 TFDTLVITGPNT

-358 TIRVCQRVLADIGD
+358 VIKVCKRVLADIGD

-383 SSHMSNIVGMLAE
+383 SSHMSNIVGILEE
-396 TDGETLVLF
+396 TDDETLILL

-417 AALAAAIIE
+417 AALASAIID

-432 ALVAA
+432 AMVAA

-472 LVGIPGKSNAFAIS
+472 LVGIPGKSNAFAIAR
-486 QRLGLPQEIIQ
+486 RLGISEEIIQ
-497 QAAARVSA
+497 DAAARVDA

-517 DQQRQEMEKEQRQA
+517 DHQRQEMEKEQRQA
-531 AQLRLEME
+531 AQLRREME
-539 QAAAK
+539 EASAK
-544 AQEYRDSLQKEKEK
+544 AQAYRDQLQKEKEK
-558 NEARAKAEARAI
+558 AEASAKAQARAI
-570 LDEARRTADEV
+570 LDDARRTADQV
-581 FRELGDMR
+581 FQELGDMR
-589 KKAQKEPD
+589 KKAQKEQN
-597 WQAVNDQRA
+597 WQKVNDQRA
-606 GLRHRLNEAEDKL
+606 GLRHKLNEAEDKL
-619 GVREKAAP
+619 GARPQAAV
-627 PPMLRPAQKG
+627 PPMLRPAKKG

-642 LKTGTQG
+642 LKTGTQAS
-649 TVLSVNKDGVLQAP
+649 VLSVNKDGVLQL
-663 GGHPA
+663 
-668 DHRQAGGGPGGGG
+668 QAGILRITAKQDEVRVVEGETQSQKAAKQYIRRTEHKLRSLGAKAEVDLRGMTTDEAELTLAQFLDRAMVSNLTQVTVIHG
-681 GDPDTK
+681 K
-687 GRPPVH
+687 GTGAVRKAVH
-693 PAHRAQAAQPG
+693 AYLKRCKGVASFRLG
-704 RQGRGGPAGHD
+704 RYG
-715 HRRGGDD
+715 
-722 PQPVPGP
+722 
-729 GHHGQPHPGHRHPRQ
+729 
-744 GNRGGAEGRA
+744 EGEDGVTIVE
-754 HLSETVQRGGLLPTG
+754 LS
-769 PVRRGGG
+769 
-776 RRHHCGAQVR
+776 
-786 FPACRGESRRSR
+786 
-798 ENYKGKRQKKRV
+798 
-810 NSVECHEN
+810 
-818 WH
+818 

>member
-1 METLELPRVLSL
+1 MTDRFEKSMQTLELPRVLDM

-24 ERARRLRPET
+24 DKARRLRPET
-34 DPAEVALRLQE
+34 DPVEVTALLAE
-45 TTAAVN
+45 TTAAVE
-51 KMVLRGSPSFS
+51 KMVLGGSPAFA
-62 GVKPVAGSLQ
+62 GVRPVAGSLQ
-72 RADMGGSLNTRELL
+72 RANMGGSLNTRELL
-86 DIAGVLAAARSA
+86 DIAKVLAAARSA
-98 KEYGES
+98 KEYGE
-104 DGEEKSPIDVLFHS
+104 GEAEKKTPIDVLFHS
-118 LHPNRFLED
+118 LRPNRFLED

-143 SPELASIRRHIRATE
+143 SPELASIRRHMRATE

-164 LQKIISSSQAKYLQE
+164 LQRIISSSQAKYLQE

-247 SAEAASFREDITLN
+247 SAEAASFREDINLD
-261 YDLLIRL
+261 YELLIRL
-268 DSIFARGKL
+268 DVIFARAKL
-277 SARMGAMEPGLS
+277 SNKMHAMAPGLS
-289 AKSLCL
+289 TKGLNL

-317 KFDTLVITGPNT
+317 TFDTLVITGPNT

-358 TIRVCQRVLADIGD
+358 VIKVCKRVLADIGD

-383 SSHMSNIVGMLAE
+383 SSHMSNIVGILEE
-396 TDGETLVLF
+396 TDDETLILL

-417 AALAAAIIE
+417 AALASAIID

-432 ALVAA
+432 AMVAA

-472 LVGIPGKSNAFAIS
+472 LVGIPGKSNAFAIAR
-486 QRLGLPQEIIQ
+486 RLGISEEIIQ
-497 QAAARVSA
+497 DAAARVDA

-517 DQQRQEMEKEQRQA
+517 DHQRQEMEKEQRQA
-531 AQLRLEME
+531 AQLRREME
-539 QAAAK
+539 EASAK
-544 AQEYRDSLQKEKEK
+544 AQAYRDQLQKEKEK
-558 NEARAKAEARAI
+558 AEASAKAQARAI
-570 LDEARRTADEV
+570 LDDARRTADQV
-581 FRELGDMR
+581 FQELGDMR
-589 KKAQKEPD
+589 KKAQKEQN
-597 WQAVNDQRA
+597 WQKVNDQRA
-606 GLRHRLNEAEDKL
+606 GLRHKLNEAEDKL
-619 GVREKAAP
+619 GARPQAAV
-627 PPMLRPAQKG
+627 PPMLRPAKKG

-642 LKTGTQG
+642 LKTGTQAS
-649 TVLSVNKDGVLQAP
+649 VLSVNKDGVLQL
-663 GGHPA
+663 
-668 DHRQAGGGPGGGG
+668 QAGILRITAKQDEVRVVEGETQSQKAAKQYIRRTEHKLRSLGAKAEVDLRGMTTDEAELTLAQFLDRAMVSNLTQVTIIHG
-681 GDPDTK
+681 K
-687 GRPPVH
+687 GTGAVRKAVH
-693 PAHRAQAAQPG
+693 AYLKRCKGVASFRLG
-704 RQGRGGPAGHD
+704 RYG
-715 HRRGGDD
+715 
-722 PQPVPGP
+722 
-729 GHHGQPHPGHRHPRQ
+729 
-744 GNRGGAEGRA
+744 EGEDGVTIVE
-754 HLSETVQRGGLLPTG
+754 LS
-769 PVRRGGG
+769 
-776 RRHHCGAQVR
+776 
-786 FPACRGESRRSR
+786 
-798 ENYKGKRQKKRV
+798 
-810 NSVECHEN
+810 
-818 WH
+818 

>member
-1 METLELPRVLSL
+1 MTDRFEKSMQTLELPRVLDM

-24 ERARRLRPET
+24 DKARRLRPET
-34 DPAEVALRLQE
+34 DPVEVTALLAE
-45 TTAAVN
+45 TTAAVE
-51 KMVLRGSPSFS
+51 KMVLGGSPAFA
-62 GVKPVAGSLQ
+62 GVRPVAGSLQ
-72 RADMGGSLNTRELL
+72 RANMGGSLNTRELL
-86 DIAGVLAAARSA
+86 DIAKVLAAARSA
-98 KEYGES
+98 KEYGEG
-104 DGEEKSPIDVLFHS
+104 DAEKKTPIDVLFHS
-118 LHPNRFLED
+118 LRPNRFLED

-143 SPELASIRRHIRATE
+143 SPELASIRRHMRATE

-164 LQKIISSSQAKYLQE
+164 LQRIISSSQAKYLQE

-247 SAEAASFREDITLN
+247 SAEAASFREDINLD
-261 YDLLIRL
+261 YELLIRL
-268 DSIFARGKL
+268 DVIFARAKL
-277 SARMGAMEPGLS
+277 SNKMHAMAPGLS
-289 AKSLCL
+289 TKGLNL

-317 KFDTLVITGPNT
+317 TFDTLVITGPNT

-358 TIRVCQRVLADIGD
+358 VIKVCKRVLADIGD

-383 SSHMSNIVGMLAE
+383 SSHMSNIVGILEE
-396 TDGETLVLF
+396 TDDETLILL

-417 AALAAAIIE
+417 AALASAIID

-432 ALVAA
+432 AMVAA

-472 LVGIPGKSNAFAIS
+472 LVGIPGKSNAFAIAR
-486 QRLGLPQEIIQ
+486 RLGISEEIIQ
-497 QAAARVSA
+497 DAAARVDA

-517 DQQRQEMEKEQRQA
+517 DHQRQEMEKEQRQA
-531 AQLRLEME
+531 AQLRREME
-539 QAAAK
+539 EASAK
-544 AQEYRDSLQKEKEK
+544 AQ
-558 NEARAKAEARAI
+558 ARAI
-570 LDEARRTADEV
+570 LDDARRTADQV
-581 FRELGDMR
+581 FQELGDMR
-589 KKAQKEPD
+589 KKAQKEQN
-597 WQAVNDQRA
+597 WQKVNDQRA
-606 GLRHRLNEAEDKL
+606 GLRHKLNEAEDKL
-619 GVREKAAP
+619 GARPQAAV
-627 PPMLRPAQKG
+627 PPMLRPAKKG

-642 LKTGTQG
+642 LKTGTQAS
-649 TVLSVNKDGVLQAP
+649 VLSVNKDGVLQL
-663 GGHPA
+663 
-668 DHRQAGGGPGGGG
+668 QAGILRITAKQDEVRVVEGETQSQKAAKQYIRRTEHKLRSLGAKAEVDLRGMTTDEAELTLAQFLDRAMVSNLTQVTVIHG
-681 GDPDTK
+681 K
-687 GRPPVH
+687 GTGAVRKAVH
-693 PAHRAQAAQPG
+693 AYLKRCKGVASFRLG
-704 RQGRGGPAGHD
+704 RYG
-715 HRRGGDD
+715 
-722 PQPVPGP
+722 
-729 GHHGQPHPGHRHPRQ
+729 
-744 GNRGGAEGRA
+744 EGEDGVTIVE
-754 HLSETVQRGGLLPTG
+754 LS
-769 PVRRGGG
+769 
-776 RRHHCGAQVR
+776 
-786 FPACRGESRRSR
+786 
-798 ENYKGKRQKKRV
+798 
-810 NSVECHEN
+810 
-818 WH
+818 

>member
-1 METLELPRVLSL
+1 MTDRFEKSMQTLELPRVLDM

-24 ERARRLRPET
+24 DKARRLRPET
-34 DPAEVALRLQE
+34 DPVEVTALLAE
-45 TTAAVN
+45 TTAAVE
-51 KMVLRGSPSFS
+51 KMVLGGSPAFA
-62 GVKPVAGSLQ
+62 GVRPVAGSLQ
-72 RADMGGSLNTRELL
+72 RANMGGSLNTRELL
-86 DIAGVLAAARSA
+86 DIAKVLAAARSA
-98 KEYGES
+98 KEYGEG
-104 DGEEKSPIDVLFHS
+104 DAEKKTPIDVLFHS
-118 LHPNRFLED
+118 LRPNRFLED

-143 SPELASIRRHIRATE
+143 SPELASIRRHMRATE

-164 LQKIISSSQAKYLQE
+164 LQRIISSSQAKYLQE

-247 SAEAASFREDITLN
+247 SAEAASFREDINLD
-261 YDLLIRL
+261 YELLIRL
-268 DSIFARGKL
+268 DVIFARAKL
-277 SARMGAMEPGLS
+277 SNKMHAMAPGLS
-289 AKSLCL
+289 AKGLNL

-317 KFDTLVITGPNT
+317 TFDTLVITGPNT

-358 TIRVCQRVLADIGD
+358 VIKVCKRVLADIGD

-383 SSHMSNIVGMLAE
+383 SSHMSNIVGILEE
-396 TDGETLVLF
+396 TDDETLILL

-417 AALAAAIIE
+417 AALASAIID

-432 ALVAA
+432 AMVAA

-472 LVGIPGKSNAFAIS
+472 LVGIPGKSNAFAIAR
-486 QRLGLPQEIIQ
+486 RLGISEEIIQ
-497 QAAARVSA
+497 DAAARVDT

-517 DQQRQEMEKEQRQA
+517 DHQRQEMEKEQRQA
-531 AQLRLEME
+531 AQLRREME
-539 QAAAK
+539 EASAK
-544 AQEYRDSLQKEKEK
+544 AQAYRDQLQKEKEK
-558 NEARAKAEARAI
+558 AEASAKAQARAI
-570 LDEARRTADEV
+570 LDDARRTADQV
-581 FRELGDMR
+581 FQELGDMR
-589 KKAQKEPD
+589 KKAQKEQN
-597 WQAVNDQRA
+597 WQKVNDQRA
-606 GLRHRLNEAEDKL
+606 GLRHKLNEAEDKL
-619 GVREKAAP
+619 GARPQAAV
-627 PPMLRPAQKG
+627 PPMLRPAKKG

-642 LKTGTQG
+642 LKTGTQAS
-649 TVLSVNKDGVLQAP
+649 VLSVNKDGVLQL
-663 GGHPA
+663 
-668 DHRQAGGGPGGGG
+668 QAGILRITAKQDEVRVVEGETQSQKAAKQYIRRTEHKLRSLGAKAEVDLRGMTTDEAELTLAQFLDRAMVSNLTQVTVIHG
-681 GDPDTK
+681 K
-687 GRPPVH
+687 GTGAVRKAVH
-693 PAHRAQAAQPG
+693 AYLKRCKGVASFRLG
-704 RQGRGGPAGHD
+704 RYG
-715 HRRGGDD
+715 
-722 PQPVPGP
+722 
-729 GHHGQPHPGHRHPRQ
+729 
-744 GNRGGAEGRA
+744 EGEDGVTIVE
-754 HLSETVQRGGLLPTG
+754 LS
-769 PVRRGGG
+769 
-776 RRHHCGAQVR
+776 
-786 FPACRGESRRSR
+786 
-798 ENYKGKRQKKRV
+798 
-810 NSVECHEN
+810 
-818 WH
+818 

>member
-1 METLELPRVLSL
+1 MTDRFEKSMQTLELPRVLDM

-24 ERARRLRPET
+24 DKARRLRPET
-34 DPAEVALRLQE
+34 DPMEVTALLAE
-45 TTAAVN
+45 TTAAVE
-51 KMVLRGSPSFS
+51 KMVLGGSPAFS
-62 GVKPVAGSLQ
+62 GVRPVAGSLQ
-72 RADMGGSLNTRELL
+72 RANMGGSLNTRELL
-86 DIAGVLAAARSA
+86 DIARVLAAARSA
-98 KEYGES
+98 KDYGEG
-104 DGEEKSPIDVLFHS
+104 DAEKKTPIDVLFHS
-118 LHPNRFLED
+118 LRPNRFLED

-143 SPELASIRRHIRATE
+143 SPELASIRRHMRATE

-164 LQKIISSSQAKYLQE
+164 LQRIISSSQAKYLQE

-247 SAEAASFREDITLN
+247 SAEAASFREDINLN
-261 YDLLIRL
+261 YELLVRL
-268 DSIFARGKL
+268 DLIFARAKL
-277 SARMGAMEPGLS
+277 SNKMHAMAPGLS
-289 AKSLCL
+289 TKGLNL

-307 AVANDLSLGE
+307 AVANDLTLGE
-317 KFDTLVITGPNT
+317 TFDTLVITGPNT

-358 TIRVCQRVLADIGD
+358 VIKVCKRVLADIGD

-383 SSHMSNIVGMLAE
+383 SSHMSNIVGILEE
-396 TDGETLVLF
+396 TDDETLILL

-417 AALAAAIIE
+417 AALASAIID

-472 LVGIPGKSNAFAIS
+472 LVGIPGKSNAFAIAR
-486 QRLGLPQEIIQ
+486 RLGISETIIQ
-497 QAAARVSA
+497 DAAARVDA

-517 DQQRQEMEKEQRQA
+517 DQQRQEMEKEQREA
-531 AQLRLEME
+531 AQLRREME
-539 QAAAK
+539 EASAK
-544 AQEYRDSLQKEKEK
+544 AQAYRDQLQKEKEK
-558 NEARAKAEARAI
+558 AEASAKAQARAI
-570 LDEARRTADEV
+570 LDDARRTADQV
-581 FRELGDMR
+581 FQELGDMR
-589 KKAQKEPD
+589 KKAQKEQN
-597 WQAVNDQRA
+597 WQKVNDQRA
-606 GLRHRLNEAEDKL
+606 GLRHKLNEAEDKL
-619 GVREKAAP
+619 GARPQAAV
-627 PPMLRPAQKG
+627 PPMLRPAKKG

-642 LKTGTQG
+642 LKTGTQAS
-649 TVLSVNKDGVLQAP
+649 VLSVNKDGVLQL
-663 GGHPA
+663 
-668 DHRQAGGGPGGGG
+668 QAGILRITAKQDEVRVVEGETQSQKAARQYIRRTEHKLRSLGAKAEVDLRGMTTDEAELTLAQFLDRAIVSNLTQVTVIHG
-681 GDPDTK
+681 K
-687 GRPPVH
+687 GTGAVRKAVH
-693 PAHRAQAAQPG
+693 NYLKRCKGVASFRLG
-704 RQGRGGPAGHD
+704 RFG
-715 HRRGGDD
+715 
-722 PQPVPGP
+722 
-729 GHHGQPHPGHRHPRQ
+729 
-744 GNRGGAEGRA
+744 EGEDGVTIVE
-754 HLSETVQRGGLLPTG
+754 LS
-769 PVRRGGG
+769 
-776 RRHHCGAQVR
+776 
-786 FPACRGESRRSR
+786 
-798 ENYKGKRQKKRV
+798 
-810 NSVECHEN
+810 
-818 WH
+818 

>member
-1 METLELPRVLSL
+1 MTDLFEKSMETLELPRVLSL

-34 DPAEVALRLQE
+34 DPAEVALRLKE

-581 FRELGDMR
+581 FRKLGDMR
-589 KKAQKEPD
+589 KKAQKEQD

-649 TVLSVNKDGVLQAP
+649 TVLSVNKDGVLQL
-663 GGHPA
+663 
-668 DHRQAGGGPGGGG
+668 QAGILRITAKQEEVRVVEGETQTQKAARQYSQRTEHKLRSLGAKAEVDLRGMTTDEAEMTLSQFLDRAIMGNLTQVTVIHG
-681 GDPDTK
+681 K
-687 GRPPVH
+687 GTGAVRKAVH
-693 PAHRAQAAQPG
+693 TYLKRCKGVASFRLG
-704 RQGRGGPAGHD
+704 RYG
-715 HRRGGDD
+715 
-722 PQPVPGP
+722 
-729 GHHGQPHPGHRHPRQ
+729 
-744 GNRGGAEGRA
+744 EGEDGVTIVA
-754 HLSETVQRGGLLPTG
+754 L
-769 PVRRGGG
+769 
-776 RRHHCGAQVR
+776 
-786 FPACRGESRRSR
+786 
-798 ENYKGKRQKKRV
+798 K
-810 NSVECHEN
+810 
-818 WH
+818 

>member
-1 METLELPRVLSL
+1 MTDLFEKSMETLELPRVLSL

-34 DPAEVALRLQE
+34 DPAEVALRLKE

-486 QRLGLPQEIIQ
+486 QRLGLPQESIK

-589 KKAQKEPD
+589 KKAQKEQD

-649 TVLSVNKDGVLQAP
+649 TVLSVNKDGVLQL
-663 GGHPA
+663 
-668 DHRQAGGGPGGGG
+668 QAGILRITAKQEEVRVVEGETQTQKAARQYIQRTEHKLRSLGAKAEVDLRGMTTDEAEMTLSQFLDRAIMGNLTQVTVIHG
-681 GDPDTK
+681 K
-687 GRPPVH
+687 GTGAVRKAVH
-693 PAHRAQAAQPG
+693 TYLKRCKGVASFRLG
-704 RQGRGGPAGHD
+704 RYG
-715 HRRGGDD
+715 
-722 PQPVPGP
+722 
-729 GHHGQPHPGHRHPRQ
+729 
-744 GNRGGAEGRA
+744 EGEDGVTIVA
-754 HLSETVQRGGLLPTG
+754 L
-769 PVRRGGG
+769 
-776 RRHHCGAQVR
+776 
-786 FPACRGESRRSR
+786 
-798 ENYKGKRQKKRV
+798 K
-810 NSVECHEN
+810 
-818 WH
+818 